1 MEGKTTLMRRA
12 WTRTK
17 LKMSKQF
24 ATRCSLK
31 RPRKEAL
38 KGAKDV
44 ARYSQCLQLRC
55 IVKLE
60 QNKVIMFVMSEIYT
74 IVLTNLTDKSS
85 LLRFFSFKPNASWIS
100 LQLNSKFMNNL
111 IEKRD

>member
-1 MEGKTTLMRRA
+1 MSPMEGKTTLMRRA

-44 ARYSQCLQLRC
+44 ARYSQCLQLRGS
-55 IVKLE
+55 
-60 QNKVIMFVMSEIYT
+60 NMVIMFVKSEIYT
-74 IVLTNLTDKSS
+74 IVLTNLTNKSS